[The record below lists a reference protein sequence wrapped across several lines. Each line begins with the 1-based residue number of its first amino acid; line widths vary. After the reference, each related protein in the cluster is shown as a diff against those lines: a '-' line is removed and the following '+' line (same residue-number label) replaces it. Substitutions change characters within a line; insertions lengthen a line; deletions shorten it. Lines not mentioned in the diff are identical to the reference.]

1 MWGGEVGRGRDP
13 EKCLCLSAEKAA
25 SLHSLLSLSLCLS
38 PPALILTV
46 YSPPAALLPAS
57 DRALFS
63 KTLICFGWW
72 LALPKAFLRQTTFF
86 FPFSKSCGGKLLSEV
101 APALTRQNACK
112 LGDWRP
118 KVSFKS
124 FFLLFFMLFQI
135 QPNVVNEWVQSVCDR
150 MHALFW
156 CVSFICWSFL
166 FILVVHV
173 SHIFGCLF
181 SQELLGLFLRRESPS
196 DNNAFVLK

>member
-13 EKCLCLSAEKAA
+13 EKCLCLSAEKPA

-86 FPFSKSCGGKLLSEV
+86 PFSKSCGGKLLSEV

-124 FFLLFFMLFQI
+124 FFFVCFFCFFYAFSDSTKRCKWMSAVCVWQDACSVLMCFFHLLVLPLYFGGACESHL
-135 QPNVVNEWVQSVCDR
+135 W
-150 MHALFW
+150 L
-156 CVSFICWSFL
+156 SFL
-166 FILVVHV
+166 ARTVGSV
-173 SHIFGCLF
+173 SKTRK
-181 SQELLGLFLRRESPS
+181 S
-196 DNNAFVLK
+196 KWK